1 MDIIKMTIKAD
12 AITVKTIMEQFIK
25 DDVVKKKLRMICS
38 SKRNDWEKWLQLEL
52 EYFMTTI
59 EGINIEREIQAFP
72 DNRKLKNKNNM
83 FIDLAFRK
91 KRTRQ
96 NAYIFLE
103 LKCKNNVQAL
113 INGFERDIKKIN
125 ALKSCMLDQRS
136 FWCVGFHK
144 NCTDKSISKINE
156 YVNDWEGFH
165 SVIKLCECPEGY
177 ECDCVNNKLGFAIL

>member
-1 MDIIKMTIKAD
+1 MSAHPD

-25 DDVVKKKLRMICS
+25 DDLIKKKLRMICN
-38 SKRNDWEKWLQLEL
+38 SKKNDWEKWLQLEI
-52 EYFMTTI
+52 EFFMSSLD
-59 EGINIEREIQAFP
+59 GINIEREVQAIP
-72 DNRKLKNKNNM
+72 DNRKLKNRSNM

-103 LKCKNNVQAL
+103 LKCKNNVQSL

-125 ALKSCMLDQRS
+125 SLKSCMLDQRS

-144 NCTDKSISKINE
+144 NCTDRSIKKINS
-156 YVNDWEGFH
+156 YVEGWNGFH
-165 SVIKLCECPEGY
+165 SVIKLCDCPDDNN
-177 ECDCVNNKLGFAIL
+177 CTCLNNKVGFAIL